1 MSKGALG
8 NHHTLLVTGNSIEIP
23 QSVIRSTKSMAITH
37 YIDWAFPGTGIFPQ
51 VTNIYSK
58 TLTSTIEHARA
69 IFCVKLSINNIV
81 RVVHKNHIIRTCL
94 MYHAACK
101 VEFQP
106 FKRSNSQLMFFNFL
120 LK

>member
-69 IFCVKLSINNIV
+69 IFCVKLSINNHIV
-81 RVVHKNHIIRTCL
+81 R
-94 MYHAACK
+94 
-101 VEFQP
+101 
-106 FKRSNSQLMFFNFL
+106 
-120 LK
+120 